1 MTSIPTETI
10 TAMSSVFTPAA
21 GCSNSWTF
29 EGSYYNSISSGLLI
43 QNLYLGEFNTACFPT
58 EFAMYGRAPSSIQV
72 YSPGA
77 CPSGYQTPGVF
88 NNDGTT
94 TAICCESGYS
104 YATSFSTINFF
115 TSSSVL
121 FVGCLSTFE
130 GTTSVIARAN
140 DTDLS
145 STVVS
150 GPLTMWG
157 QPVTVEYQQKDLS
170 LFGTT
175 STSSSLSIPT
185 STTTSSTATA
195 TFSVSSGNS
204 TSLLNKDSSDLSTG
218 DKAGIAI
225 AGILAVLIA
234 VAIGVFLV
242 RKRRDRRKRRLTN
255 QDHESPNSMPKWARQ
270 ELEGDDLLD
279 HSRQPKTKPLQ
290 FPYHQSPV
298 ELSAQERSDRV
309 NELE

>member
-10 TAMSSVFTPAA
+10 TGMSSVFTPAA

-43 QNLYLGEFNTACFPT
+43 QNLYLGEFDTACFPT
-58 EFAMYGRAPSSIQV
+58 DFAMYGRAPSSIQV

-121 FVGCLSTFE
+121 FVGCLSTLE

-175 STSSSLSIPT
+175 STSSSLPIPT

-195 TFSVSSGNS
+195 SGSSSNS
-204 TSLLNKDSSDLSTG
+204 TSLLNKHSSDLSTG
-218 DKAGIAI
+218 AKAAIAI

-234 VAIGVFLV
+234 AAIAVFLI
-242 RKRRDRRKRRLTN
+242 RKRRERRKRRLTN
-255 QDHESPNSMPKWARQ
+255 QDHESSNSVPKWARQ
-270 ELEGDDLLD
+270 ELEGDNLLD
-279 HSRQPKTKPLQ
+279 PSRQPKTKPLQ

-298 ELSAQERSDRV
+298 ELSAQERSNIV